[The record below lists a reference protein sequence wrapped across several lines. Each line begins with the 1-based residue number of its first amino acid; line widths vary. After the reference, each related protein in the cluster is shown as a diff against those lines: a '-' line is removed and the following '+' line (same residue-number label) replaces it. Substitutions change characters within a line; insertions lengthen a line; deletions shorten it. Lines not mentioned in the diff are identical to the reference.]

1 MPANIKFSLLAPA
14 VEAVEAKPRPVPRA
28 SDIVFNA
35 RPKAALGVGRAVRRQ
50 MREKRKDVSESQA
63 DQMQQLD
70 GNGKRHRSVLD
81 MLVRNSVSE
90 EKSEGDIQQPQ
101 QPRNTI
107 GDKDAYIKEVTQDC
121 TRRLKDHG
129 PWILPPRPTAVV
141 AEINAERERNG
152 ECLLDALDLLSLCT
166 RPSIFVWD
174 PAAMFPELKILC
186 PTCGSLASR
195 SNWCQPR
202 TLHQLHGNSSYIT
215 IRYRCFTCVAKPK
228 KASPKGRRM
237 TYFLADAPAVLAS
250 FPKYV
255 SSLWHFV
262 NTGRNLYDAP
272 TIDLIRSMATKTSWC
287 AIAGAMNEMKRA
299 AWKREVEIP
308 YVHLCQAMHVAPHA
322 EPSTFPSELRVTDT
336 CIKNLFMMD
345 FASRAKAL
353 EEEFAKA
360 VGDDVLRLDWP
371 HSAAARCGGKHLL
384 NIMDGRGY
392 ILSSRLTPTS
402 KPLAARDS
410 LEDLLRRG
418 AHPKVAFVDDECCGA
433 WRSVLQAVWPG
444 IHVRLDCMHAIRRL
458 AQTTTSTQH
467 PWHGKF
473 CAQLSMAILEPDET
487 LLRRLNLAWARDHT
501 YQRLPESIERKCVA
515 RRIREPLEI
524 VTRVEQVLNDL
535 QMAPESSGPLLTDAT
550 HSAWRNLKAHV
561 LRGCLQDPP
570 GMNMHLDTKIVTV
583 GGECFHCL
591 TSLRGTSPVEGLH
604 AHQKQWLG
612 AFAHHG
618 SDVGEALLK
627 DGACSWN
634 RAKRARALA
643 VTRPPGMASARDSES
658 DQDLAA

>member
-1 MPANIKFSLLAPA
+1 MK
-14 VEAVEAKPRPVPRA
+14 
-28 SDIVFNA
+28 
-35 RPKAALGVGRAVRRQ
+35 
-50 MREKRKDVSESQA
+50 
-63 DQMQQLD
+63 
-70 GNGKRHRSVLD
+70 
-81 MLVRNSVSE
+81 
-90 EKSEGDIQQPQ
+90 
-101 QPRNTI
+101 
-107 GDKDAYIKEVTQDC
+107 
-121 TRRLKDHG
+121 
-129 PWILPPRPTAVV
+129 
-141 AEINAERERNG
+141 
-152 ECLLDALDLLSLCT
+152 
-166 RPSIFVWD
+166 
-174 PAAMFPELKILC
+174 
-186 PTCGSLASR
+186 
-195 SNWCQPR
+195 
-202 TLHQLHGNSSYIT
+202 
-215 IRYRCFTCVAKPK
+215 
-228 KASPKGRRM
+228 
-237 TYFLADAPAVLAS
+237 YFLVDAPAVRAS
-250 FPKYV
+250 FPQSV

-262 NTGRNLYDAP
+262 NTGRKLCDASAM
-272 TIDLIRSMATKTSWC
+272 DLIRSLATKTSWS
-287 AIAGAMNEMKRA
+287 AIADALNEITRA
-299 AWKREVEIP
+299 AWSREVEKP
-308 YVHLCQAMHVAPHA
+308 YGHLCQSMQIDPLTEQSA
-322 EPSTFPSELRVTDT
+322 FPSDLQVTDK
-336 CIKNLFMMD
+336 CIKNFFMED
-345 FASRAKAL
+345 YARRAQDVD
-353 EEEFAKA
+353 EEFAKE
-360 VGDDVLRLDWP
+360 VGDEVLRLDWT
-371 HSAAARCGGKHLL
+371 HGAAARCGGKHLL

-402 KPLAARDS
+402 KPFAARDS
-410 LEDLLRRG
+410 IEDLLRRG
-418 AHPKVAFVDDECCGA
+418 AHPKVAYVDDECCGA

-473 CAQLSMAILEPDET
+473 CSQLSMAILEPDET

-501 YQRLPESIERKCVA
+501 HQRLPESIERKCVA
-515 RRIREPLEI
+515 RCIREPLET
-524 VTRVEQVLNDL
+524 VTRVEQVLKDM
-535 QMAPESSGPLLTDAT
+535 QMAPESPGPLLTDAT

-570 GMNMHLDTKIVTV
+570 GMNMHLATRIVTV